1 MKKIQINLKGLENGI
16 EAEKLAIADANDNIP
31 PSDSKTPGASESKIR
46 MISSESLM
54 ETVSKINKSGS
65 YLQRKL
71 AETKIKNEKRIDDTK
86 TAPERFKKEASI
98 IVEKKLNRLNRVK
111 KNLAKSEIELSEFQA
126 KYKLENVAAI
136 YPDSLLLYVAL
147 IVGGLL
153 LESIINA
160 TVFSEYLNR
169 GLIQGLGWAFGYA
182 FVNIIVSWFF
192 GYFAFRQL
200 WSVSVPWKILGVIS
214 TIIWL
219 CFLLGWNLIVAT
231 IRANFEKFLNKEI
244 ISLDTFVNSVDI
256 SDPASILLISIGIT
270 FGVIVFVEGFRNDDK
285 HPGYGRKHRN
295 VENFS
300 DMVEAIEIRKNEK
313 LKRLLD
319 SYTYLLKKDE
329 MFIQSG
335 IKFNLKN
342 HQMRTKLINDFKNEI
357 EQEKLKVEYLIK
369 KYREKNT
376 VERTDTPPK
385 YFSQAISP
393 LKINYEKFK
402 DIKLED
408 YQIGEKDIFNK
419 IKSKITDEFN
429 KISQSVTKKSNAK

>member
-192 GYFAFRQL
+192 GDFAFRQL

>member
-1 MKKIQINLKGLENGI
+1 MKNIQINLKELENKI
-16 EAEKLAIADANDNIP
+16 DAEKLAIADAKHNIP
-31 PSDSKTPGASESKIR
+31 PSDSKIPGASESKIR

-71 AETKIKNEKRIDDTK
+71 AETKLKNEKRIDDTK

-98 IVEKKLNRLNRVK
+98 IVEKNLNSLNRVK

-231 IRANFEKFLNKEI
+231 IRANFENFLNT
-244 ISLDTFVNSVDI
+244 S
-256 SDPASILLISIGIT
+256 
-270 FGVIVFVEGFRNDDK
+270 
-285 HPGYGRKHRN
+285 
-295 VENFS
+295 
-300 DMVEAIEIRKNEK
+300 
-313 LKRLLD
+313 
-319 SYTYLLKKDE
+319 
-329 MFIQSG
+329 
-335 IKFNLKN
+335 
-342 HQMRTKLINDFKNEI
+342 
-357 EQEKLKVEYLIK
+357 
-369 KYREKNT
+369 
-376 VERTDTPPK
+376 
-385 YFSQAISP
+385 
-393 LKINYEKFK
+393 LKI
-402 DIKLED
+402 
-408 YQIGEKDIFNK
+408 
-419 IKSKITDEFN
+419 
-429 KISQSVTKKSNAK
+429 